1 MKKLYLLLL
10 CFFLLGCQSIEEVS
24 IQPDSDMAT
33 KAYYYDTGIEG
44 KSIVIVG
51 GIHGDEI
58 AGWQAADLLHKSLKT
73 YITSGKVL
81 IIPHVNQ
88 VAINEERRYGENYG
102 DLNRTFLGEGD
113 KESVALSNEIRERI
127 YEFEPDLII
136 DHHESLNNYM
146 NKRLGNTI
154 IITDVK
160 NNLLSGLEIL
170 DIINPQIEDDLPFI
184 IETNPPIGSINRT
197 LSEELEILVVTI
209 ETNRELELN
218 KRIEEQLIVATSI
231 IEYISK

>member
-10 CFFLLGCQSIEEVS
+10 CFLLLGCHPIEEVA

-44 KSIVIVG
+44 KNIVIVG

-58 AGWQAADLLHKSLKT
+58 AGWQATDLIRQSLKT
-73 YITSGKVL
+73 YISSGKVL
-81 IIPHVNQ
+81 IIPHANQ
-88 VAINEERRYGENYG
+88 IAINEKRRYGEAYG
-102 DLNRTFLGEGD
+102 DLNRTFLGDGD
-113 KESVALSNEIRERI
+113 KTSVDLSQEISDRI
-127 YEFEPDLII
+127 REFEPDII
-136 DHHESLNNYM
+136 LDLHESLNNYM

-154 IITDVK
+154 ILTDVK
-160 NNLLSGLEIL
+160 DNLLSGLEIL
-170 DIINPQIEDDLPFI
+170 DIINPQIVDDIPFI

-209 ETNRELELN
+209 ETNRELKLE